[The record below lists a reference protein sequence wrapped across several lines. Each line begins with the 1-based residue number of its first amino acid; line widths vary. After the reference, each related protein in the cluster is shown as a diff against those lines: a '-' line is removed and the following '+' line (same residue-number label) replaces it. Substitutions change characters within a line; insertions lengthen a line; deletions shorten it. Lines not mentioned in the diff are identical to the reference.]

1 MSSHSEKL
9 LEVELELRSLRLLRD
24 EVETL
29 RGTLENV
36 RTRLN
41 ALEQGGRSGTG
52 STTHTLGQNI
62 HSGLVAQ
69 VWGLVEVT
77 RRQVVEV

>member
-1 MSSHSEKL
+1 M
-9 LEVELELRSLRLLRD
+9 EVELELRSLRLLRD
-24 EVETL
+24 EVENL

-52 STTHTLGQNI
+52 STTHTLGWNRHRLI
-62 HSGLVAQ
+62 FSDLETSQ
-69 VWGLVEVT
+69 VT
-77 RRQVVEV
+77 HQ

>member
-24 EVETL
+24 EVENL
-29 RGTLENV
+29 RSTLENV

-41 ALEQGGRSGTG
+41 ALEQAGRSGTG
-52 STTHTLGQNI
+52 SSSHTLGQNI
-62 HSGLVAQ
+62 VMVGLKRSKAWLQ
-69 VWGLVEVT
+69 
-77 RRQVVEV
+77 

>member
-9 LEVELELRSLRLLRD
+9 LEVELELRSLRMLRD
-24 EVETL
+24 EVENL

-52 STTHTLGQNI
+52 STTHTLGQNT
-62 HSGLVAQ
+62 HTVA
-69 VWGLVEVT
+69 EV
-77 RRQVVEV
+77 

>member
-9 LEVELELRSLRLLRD
+9 MEVELELRTLLQLRD
-24 EVETL
+24 EVDNL

-52 STTHTLGQNI
+52 STTHTLG
-62 HSGLVAQ
+62 
-69 VWGLVEVT
+69 
-77 RRQVVEV
+77 

>member
-9 LEVELELRSLRLLRD
+9 LEVELELRSLRVLRD
-24 EVETL
+24 EVENL

-52 STTHTLGQNI
+52 STTHTLGQNTHRGQDI
-62 HSGLVAQ
+62 TF
-69 VWGLVEVT
+69 WF
-77 RRQVVEV
+77 

>member
-1 MSSHSEKL
+1 M
-9 LEVELELRSLRLLRD
+9 EVELEVRALRQLRD
-24 EVETL
+24 EVENL

-52 STTHTLGQNI
+52 STTHTLG
-62 HSGLVAQ
+62 
-69 VWGLVEVT
+69 
-77 RRQVVEV
+77 